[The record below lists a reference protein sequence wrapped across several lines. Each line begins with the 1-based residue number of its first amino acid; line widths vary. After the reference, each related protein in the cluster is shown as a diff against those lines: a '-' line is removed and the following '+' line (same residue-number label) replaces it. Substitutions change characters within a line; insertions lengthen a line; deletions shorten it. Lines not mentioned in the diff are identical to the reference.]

1 MNLSAKN
8 VLRGSQVI
16 PIFLSKSHPNCQLA
30 HRLDWQKQFV
40 KLRRCIIFLLFHK
53 LSYIF
58 FVIFLC
64 QFEVNRMLVKFTMK
78 QGFFDQ
84 QDYLIGHDSYENC
97 FFPCMKRDFQ
107 ILLPQKLSEI

>member
-16 PIFLSKSHPNCQLA
+16 PIFLSKFHPNCQLA
-30 HRLDWQKQFV
+30 NRLDWQKQFV

-97 FFPCMKRDFQ
+97 FFPCMKRD
-107 ILLPQKLSEI
+107 L

>member
-1 MNLSAKN
+1 MNISAKN

-97 FFPCMKRDFQ
+97 FFPCIITACQVLTFDF
-107 ILLPQKLSEI
+107 EVM